1 MKSKCFF
8 SQQNWFYSDMSGLL
22 YILTCHKSNI
32 LIYLR
37 FYEVTL
43 KTLQSYL
50 GEASSNGLGG
60 FTGHPEKKNLGKIHS
75 INRAKNNIK

>member
-1 MKSKCFF
+1 MKSKCLFF
-8 SQQNWFYSDMSGLL
+8 LTKLIFYFYSDMSGLF

-37 FYEVTL
+37 FYEVPL
-43 KTLQSYL
+43 KTLYSYL

-60 FTGHPEKKNLGKIHS
+60 FTGHPEKKEFWENSLYKQS
-75 INRAKNNIK
+75 LK